1 MINRRQFFSSLGFKT
16 LDWAR
21 QTLAQLLDQEERP
34 LRPPG
39 ALIEEAFL
47 LACTRCG
54 QCVNACPQGCLSQ
67 LAPEAGPAV
76 GTPVLSFLTG
86 KACTNCG
93 QCAAI
98 CPSGA
103 LAPSQVGKT
112 HVARLEKEECLAWQG
127 AMCRVCYERCPRR
140 GKALVLMDFQY
151 PDVVEEK
158 CDGCGACQLAC
169 IEASPAIA
177 IRRRENAG

>member
-1 MINRRQFFSSLGFKT
+1 MINRRQFFSSLGVKT

-21 QTLAQLLDQEERP
+21 QTLVQLLDQAEGP

-39 ALIEEAFL
+39 ALSEEAFL

-54 QCVNACPQGCLSQ
+54 QCVNACPQGCLNQ
-67 LAPEAGPAV
+67 LTPAAGTAV

-86 KACTNCG
+86 KACTNCRR
-93 QCAAI
+93 CADV

-103 LAPSQVGKT
+103 LAPGQVGRT
-112 HVARLEKEECLAWQG
+112 LVAGLAKEECLAWQG

-151 PDVVEEK
+151 PVVVEEN
-158 CDGCGACQLAC
+158 CDGCGACLLAC
-169 IEASPAIA
+169 IQASPAIA